1 MKVYTGFGDQGNT
14 SLFDLTVVKK
24 NSIRVDA
31 YGTVDELSAFLGQAR
46 FLSSDRPDIQ
56 KELEQVQIKLFT
68 VAAELATENRE
79 KLKETIT
86 EETVRAMENTI
97 DTFTKE
103 IEGPFRFVL
112 SGANAAS
119 SALHVART
127 VCRRAERRIL
137 DLKDTGAF
145 VNPALCVYV
154 NRISDLLY
162 VFARI
167 FENKSLEE

>member
-14 SLFDLTVVKK
+14 SLYDLTVVKK
-24 NSIRVDA
+24 NSIRVEA

-46 FLSSDRPDIQ
+46 FLSSGRPDIQ
-56 KELEQVQIKLFT
+56 AELEKVQIKLFT

-79 KLKETIT
+79 KLKEAIT
-86 EETVRAMENTI
+86 EEHVREMESTI
-97 DTFTKE
+97 DAFTKE

-112 SGANAAS
+112 SGADAAS

-145 VNPALCVYV
+145 VNPNLCVYV
-154 NRISDLLY
+154 NRISDILY